1 VVKKI
6 KHLIMQNK
14 AKSYS
19 LLMFLFAEALI
30 FISIIYFLK
39 EHPYQVQFLY
49 ISVFSLVNY
58 LIFFRMVDSIS
69 SFSENQNQGVAS
81 KGIIWTSKLFYVIFS
96 VSLLFILTFA
106 IRASIVT
113 QFIIQLI
120 LLFLFFI
127 TQSLGLFSGGNANL
141 VETKEN
147 DLFSSK
153 NELQKIF
160 KKIELSIPSLSNSP
174 EITQINFTLKSIA
187 EDLAYYSPSNDSFA
201 KQLDQQLIILANE
214 IQQKI
219 SNPLD
224 STEILRAKIH
234 EFQLVFNSRKSIY
247 FN

>member
-1 VVKKI
+1 
-6 KHLIMQNK
+6 
-14 AKSYS
+14 
-19 LLMFLFAEALI
+19 
-30 FISIIYFLK
+30 
-39 EHPYQVQFLY
+39 
-49 ISVFSLVNY
+49 
-58 LIFFRMVDSIS
+58 
-69 SFSENQNQGVAS
+69 
-81 KGIIWTSKLFYVIFS
+81 
-96 VSLLFILTFA
+96 LTFA

-113 QFIIQLI
+113 QYIIQLI

-127 TQSLGLFSGGNANL
+127 TQSLGLFSGSNANL

-147 DLFSSK
+147 DLFLSK

-160 KKIELSIPSLSNSP
+160 KKIELSIPALSNSP

-219 SNPLD
+219 SSPLD
-224 STEILRAKIH
+224 STEILKAKIH